1 MHVQGFPIGVG
12 WWGDILAKMGKNY
25 MKMKKSAFFCVII
38 VGGKVITLLP
48 VFPPTIMGN
57 PDVYLH
63 QSMYNCLTL
72 IQY

>member
-38 VGGKVITLLP
+38 VGGEGDHS
-48 VFPPTIMGN
+48 PPSVPSHDYGK
-57 PDVYLH
+57 P
-63 QSMYNCLTL
+63 
-72 IQY
+72 